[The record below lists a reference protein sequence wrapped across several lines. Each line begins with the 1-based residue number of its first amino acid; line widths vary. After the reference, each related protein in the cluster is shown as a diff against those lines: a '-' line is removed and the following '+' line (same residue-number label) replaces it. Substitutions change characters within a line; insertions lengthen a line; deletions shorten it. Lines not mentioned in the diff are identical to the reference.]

1 MVSRSG
7 RHRNRGVLICSQFW
21 LGSSTS
27 RDSNSFLRSCC
38 ADSSSSQISADTCV
52 SLLQGKLQVSASL
65 CKTSA
70 NLRRAN
76 IEILAREIP
85 YFWPSPG
92 GPAGVQDAQGAHGY
106 AQSPYFTKI
115 IPTTIRWLKISGKFP
130 MDVSVPTLKIDDSA
144 WVKPCKIQNFSTE
157 IGRSPR
163 VQRGVEREC
172 RQGCKGCALA
182 SHMGKRLRIILVS
195 VNNCLA
201 QKQIIAG
208 LNLLQYARTTEG
220 YVFHSKGIVKC
231 LPLCC
236 SRVALVLCCPPLSQ
250 GQRSISLCNCFV
262 LGSIWS

>member
-1 MVSRSG
+1 MRPSSRGTRRERREKHRLVAEPNERTAKSRPPWPTITLGWSLAHARGILENDALFDFMVSRSG

-115 IPTTIRWLKISGKFP
+115 IPTTIR
-130 MDVSVPTLKIDDSA
+130 
-144 WVKPCKIQNFSTE
+144 
-157 IGRSPR
+157 
-163 VQRGVEREC
+163 
-172 RQGCKGCALA
+172 
-182 SHMGKRLRIILVS
+182 
-195 VNNCLA
+195 
-201 QKQIIAG
+201 
-208 LNLLQYARTTEG
+208 
-220 YVFHSKGIVKC
+220 
-231 LPLCC
+231 
-236 SRVALVLCCPPLSQ
+236 
-250 GQRSISLCNCFV
+250 
-262 LGSIWS
+262 